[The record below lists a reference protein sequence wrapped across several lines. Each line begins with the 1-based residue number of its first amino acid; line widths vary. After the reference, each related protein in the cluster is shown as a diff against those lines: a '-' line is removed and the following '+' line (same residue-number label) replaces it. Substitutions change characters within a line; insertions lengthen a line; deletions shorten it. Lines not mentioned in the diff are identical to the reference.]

1 MNLKDIQKVIGT
13 PKENRDVLVKSL
25 LLELKLKCGQCD
37 TTYGTGKSM
46 MGLTIMHYADAA
58 NPRQM
63 TCAFVCSCG
72 HGGGHTFKPNPF
84 MAKPSYTYSPKGYG
98 Y

>member
-1 MNLKDIQKVIGT
+1 MKIEDIQKVIGT

-25 LLELKLKCGQCD
+25 LLGLKLKCAQCD
-37 TTYGTGKSM
+37 TTYVTGKSM
-46 MGLTIMHYADAA
+46 MGLTIMHYADAE
-58 NPRQM
+58 NPGQM

-72 HGGGHTFKPNPF
+72 HSGGHTFKPNPF
-84 MAKPSYTYSPKGYG
+84 MPPYTYSHKGYG

>member
-13 PKENRDVLVKSL
+13 PKENRDFMVKAL
-25 LLELKLKCGQCD
+25 LSDLNLKCKQCD
-37 TTYGTGKSM
+37 TAYPDWNGM
-46 MGLTIMHYADAA
+46 NNLTITHYADAE

-72 HGGGHTFKPNPF
+72 HSGGHTFKPNPF
-84 MAKPSYTYSPKGYG
+84 MPPYTYSPKGYG

>member
-13 PKENRDVLVKSL
+13 PKENRDFMVKAL
-25 LLELKLKCGQCD
+25 LLDLKLKCKQCD
-37 TTYGTGKSM
+37 TAYPDWNGM
-46 MGLTIMHYADAA
+46 NNLTITHYADAA

-63 TCAFVCSCG
+63 ICSFVCKCG
-72 HGGGHTFKPNPF
+72 HGGAHTFKPNPF
-84 MAKPSYTYSPKGYG
+84 MAKPSYTYSHKGYG